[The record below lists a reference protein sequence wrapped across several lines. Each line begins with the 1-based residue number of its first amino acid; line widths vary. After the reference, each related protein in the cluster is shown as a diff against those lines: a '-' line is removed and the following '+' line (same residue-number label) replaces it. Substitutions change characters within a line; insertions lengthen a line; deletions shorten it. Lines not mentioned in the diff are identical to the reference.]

1 MRFRTILIII
11 LIIAVA
17 FITGYLWGYIK
28 LKSAEKEWATTK
40 SEMLSKIGEME
51 KELAQAKAREMLRE
65 IPETLSEVM
74 THFSDKNFGLAIK
87 TLDGIKE
94 NFQKI
99 QSSLNEE
106 MRIKFD
112 FFLPAL
118 EDLKKEA
125 ENTSQNAL
133 KRAEEVRQLF
143 EQTLKPAKKG

>member
-1 MRFRTILIII
+1 MRFRTILIMI

-17 FITGYLWGYIK
+17 FITGYLWGYIQ
-28 LKSAEKEWATTK
+28 LRSAEKEWAATQ
-40 SEMLSKIGEME
+40 SEMLSKIGVME
-51 KELAQAKAREMLRE
+51 KELAQVKTREMLRE

-99 QSSLNEE
+99 HSSLNDE
-106 MRIKFD
+106 MRKKFD

-125 ENTSQNAL
+125 ENTDQNAL
-133 KRAEEVRQLF
+133 KRTEEVKRLF
-143 EQTLKPAKKG
+143 EQMLKPAQKE

>member
-1 MRFRTILIII
+1 MRFKTILMVI
-11 LIIAVA
+11 LFIALA
-17 FITGYLWGYIK
+17 FVIGYFWGYIK
-28 LKSAEKEWATTK
+28 LRSAEKEWATAK
-40 SEMLSKIGEME
+40 SEMLSKIGGME

-74 THFSDKNFGLAIK
+74 AHLSNKNFGLAIK

-106 MRIKFD
+106 MRKKFD

-125 ENTSQNAL
+125 ENTNQNAL
-133 KRAEEVRQLF
+133 KRTEEVKRLF
-143 EQTLKPAKKG
+143 EQTLKPAQKE

>member
-28 LKSAEKEWATTK
+28 LRSAEKEWAATK
-40 SEMLSKIGEME
+40 SEMLSKIGVIE

-99 QSSLNEE
+99 HSSLNDE
-106 MRIKFD
+106 MRKKFD

-125 ENTSQNAL
+125 ENTNQKAL
-133 KRAEEVRQLF
+133 KKAEEVRQLF
-143 EQTLKPAKKG
+143 EQTLKPAQKG

>member
-1 MRFRTILIII
+1 MRFRTILIMI

-17 FITGYLWGYIK
+17 FITGYLWGYIQ
-28 LKSAEKEWATTK
+28 LRSAEKEWAATK
-40 SEMLSKIGEME
+40 SEMLSKIGVME
-51 KELAQAKAREMLRE
+51 KELAQAKTREMLRE

-99 QSSLNEE
+99 HSSLNDE
-106 MRIKFD
+106 MRKKFD

-125 ENTSQNAL
+125 ENTDQNAL
-133 KRAEEVRQLF
+133 KRTEEVKRLF
-143 EQTLKPAKKG
+143 EQMLKPAQKE